1 MNTFQLSCFLSVADN
16 LSFARAA
23 EELHVT
29 QPAIT
34 MQIKSLEKELGVKLF
49 KLTTRTVKLTPE
61 GFIFQNDAKRII
73 DLSNKAVQQFAD
85 PKINLIQT
93 FNLGVTSHL
102 VLRHLSPLLNDLKK
116 RVASSHPLIS
126 VNAFRRL
133 YRDLE
138 SDDLDAL
145 LCFKESAP
153 KNDYLTYEEI
163 AKAEISLVISKE
175 NPLSQKED
183 LSLEDLQNEK
193 VVIYDPSH
201 IMLDV
206 THTHS
211 EFLDTRRVNDIF
223 ICPSEETIL
232 TLVIAGYGFSIL
244 PDIFIRDNHKIVFKK
259 IKGLKAL
266 SYGIYYKKTS
276 PNTSLKE
283 FLKIIRDFDHSK
295 S

>member
-49 KLTTRTVKLTPE
+49 KRTTRTVKLTPE
-61 GFIFQNDAKRII
+61 GFVFQNDAKRII

-85 PKINLIQT
+85 PKISLIQT

-102 VLRHLSPLLNDLKK
+102 VLRHLSPLLNGLKK
-116 RVASSHPLIS
+116 GVAGSHPLIS
-126 VNAFRRL
+126 VNTFRRL

-145 LCFKESAP
+145 LSFKESAP

-163 AKAEISLVISKE
+163 AKAKISLVLSKD

-183 LSLEDLQNEK
+183 LSLDDLQNEK
-193 VVIYDPSH
+193 VVIYDPGH
-201 IMLDV
+201 VMLDV

-223 ICPSEETIL
+223 ICSSEETIL
-232 TLVIAGYGFSIL
+232 TLVLAGYGFSIL
-244 PDIFIRDNHKIVFKK
+244 PDIFINDNPHIVLKK
-259 IKGLKAL
+259 IKGLKDL
-266 SYGIYYKKTS
+266 SYGIYYKKT
-276 PNTSLKE
+276 NQGASLKE
-283 FLKIIRDFDHSK
+283 FLKIIKDADHSK